1 MLDFEGRCRF
11 FVEEI
16 DFSKKG
22 HFFLLQKRTT
32 LQGMDTYPTKREK
45 ENHLFKVPW

>member
-1 MLDFEGRCRF
+1 MSF

-16 DFSKKG
+16 YLKKKAI
-22 HFFLLQKRTT
+22 FFLLQKRTT
-32 LQGMDTYPTKREK
+32 LQGMDTYPTKLEK